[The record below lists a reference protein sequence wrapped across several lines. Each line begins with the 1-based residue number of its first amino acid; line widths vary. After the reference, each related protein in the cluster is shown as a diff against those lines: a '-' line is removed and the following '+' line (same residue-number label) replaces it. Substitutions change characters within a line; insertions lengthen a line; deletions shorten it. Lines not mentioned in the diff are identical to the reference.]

1 MSPTMTRR
9 RFPLLI
15 LLALVMGGVPST
27 SGAEIAEET
36 AQPSGFLSAAPG
48 PQQPPPSDR
57 ATRPT
62 PDRSI
67 QVKPLRPAID
77 PAQTEAHTAF
87 QRGDLAAAQA
97 AYEKVLDNDPW
108 NGDALHGM
116 AVLNLRLG
124 RPGVAETFFQQALDV
139 DPRDTFAL
147 GMLAGLQSPADPAE
161 AERRINTLLT
171 RASAAPTLFFS
182 LGNLLAAQA
191 RWKEAQQAY
200 FKAVAQT
207 PDNPDYLYNLAVSLD
222 HLHLSGMAARHYQQA
237 LTAADRSPIAFD
249 RDRVRARLKQLQP

>member
-1 MSPTMTRR
+1 MGTTMTRR
-9 RFPLLI
+9 RFSLLPLPLL
-15 LLALVMGGVPST
+15 LAMGGAPST

-48 PQQPPPSDR
+48 PQR
-57 ATRPT
+57 RPA

-77 PAQTEAHTAF
+77 PAQAEAHAAF

-108 NGDALHGM
+108 NEDALHGM

-124 RPGVAETFFQQALDV
+124 RPGVAETFFQRALDA
-139 DPRDTFAL
+139 DPRDAFAL

-161 AERRINTLLT
+161 AERRINALLT
-171 RASAAPTLFFS
+171 RVQAAPALLFS

-191 RWKEAQQAY
+191 RWKEAQHAY
-200 FKAVAQT
+200 FKAVAQA

-222 HLHLSGMAARHYQQA
+222 HLHLSDMAARHYQQA
-237 LTAADRSPIAFD
+237 LAAADRGPVAFD
-249 RDRVRARLKQLQP
+249 RDRAGARLKQLQP